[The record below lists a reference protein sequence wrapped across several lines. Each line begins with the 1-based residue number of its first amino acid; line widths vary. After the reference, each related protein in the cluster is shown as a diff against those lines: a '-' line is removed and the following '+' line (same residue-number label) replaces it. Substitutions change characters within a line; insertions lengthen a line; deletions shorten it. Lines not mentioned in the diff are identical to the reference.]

1 MREGGE
7 DDRDEAR
14 PCTSASKAMPV
25 RALARLVVVTTSW
38 PGLWLHL
45 LDLGSCLACSAE
57 KGELV
62 WQGERE
68 RRVPGQVVSWW

>member
-1 MREGGE
+1 VVSVDGNRWCPGAS
-7 DDRDEAR
+7 RDV
-14 PCTSASKAMPV
+14 PV
-25 RALARLVVVTTSW
+25 HTLARLVVVTTSW